1 MLAIS
6 AQPTMSNNTRGHPEI
21 ITELQTSAQA
31 WQLIEQDYTLRLS
44 LVASERAEE
53 HLKAWNAVFAEGR
66 RRGNSAYWGD
76 ALVQM
81 EIEDEDKRAEWSYRT
96 CCEIWEVQGRTK
108 SRPFF
113 RAIFDACLLPMFA
126 VREGCFNQQLELQQK
141 RTGASNQEH
150 MSAVVGHMKRERGTL
165 RAKWNTKLEIAARDN
180 EYQQQRIDSREPPQI
195 GALSAPPPAHAN
207 IERLSKLVAAK
218 GTLHSEG
225 ELLPMKQVYAAA
237 SSFSWKELEHRFRQ
251 IQTKPQLDQ
260 RVLAEFTRTAW
271 DSGVV
276 TEEWTLRGDSVC
288 RTEFE
293 RFASIA
299 ARKLGY
305 AGAEDAIKFWLE
317 RTREWLLRTGLD
329 RDRDVAWCP
338 SGDGHTKGK
347 FYKTSHLNSERIA
360 EVSAMFCT
368 ELMAQGAPES
378 AFAPTPETP
387 GITDSKLRVSRPR
400 PKTIKNKSQSHKTRV
415 VFGAIQS
422 ELKALKYCVALDE
435 RKVRIPDSWTEEGCP
450 STYALAY
457 RDPKWRKRIQDEKCR
472 FRKQYDLTP
481 VQEREAI
488 IQGGTDTRRT
498 RP

>member
-1 MLAIS
+1 MSQRERGCTAIS
-6 AQPTMSNNTRGHPEI
+6 VEI
-21 ITELQTSAQA
+21 ETSAQA
-31 WQLIEQDYTLRLS
+31 WKLIEQDYTLRLS
-44 LVASERAEE
+44 LVASERTEE

-81 EIEDEDKRAEWSYRT
+81 EIADEDKRAEWSYKT

-108 SRPFF
+108 SRQFF
-113 RAIFDACLLPMFA
+113 RAIFEACLQPMFA
-126 VREGCFNQQLELQQK
+126 VREGCFTQQLELQQK
-141 RTGASNQEH
+141 RTGACNREH
-150 MSAVVGHMKRERGTL
+150 MSAVLGHMKRERDKL

-180 EYQQQRIDSREPPQI
+180 EYQEQQI
-195 GALSAPPPAHAN
+195 GSRKPLQVDALGAPPPALGD
-207 IERLSKLVAAK
+207 IGRLSKLVAAK
-218 GTLHSEG
+218 GTLLSEG

-251 IQTKPQLDQ
+251 IQAKPQLDQ
-260 RVLAEFTRTAW
+260 RVLAEFTRTEW
-271 DSGVV
+271 DSGDI
-276 TEEWTLRGDSVC
+276 TEEWTLRGNSVC

-305 AGAEDAIKFWLE
+305 AGAEDAVKFWLE
-317 RTREWLLRTGLD
+317 RTREWLHRTGLD

-338 SGDGHTKGK
+338 SGDGETKGK

-378 AFAPTPETP
+378 TLGPPPETP
-387 GITDSKLRVSRPR
+387 GIADSKLGVRRPG

-422 ELKALKYCVALDE
+422 ELTALRYCAVLDE
-435 RKVRIPDSWTEEGCP
+435 RRVRLPDPWIEEGCP
-450 STYALAY
+450 ATYTLAY
-457 RDPKWRKRIQDEKCR
+457 RDSKWRKRIQDEKCR
-472 FRKQYDLTP
+472 LRKQYDLTP

-488 IQGGTDTRRT
+488 IQGGTGTRRT